1 MVYRGHHIFINSY
14 KVIQSLFLISIFTAN
29 IALIAV
35 RRDGKLYK
43 EYSWKGVFSAGYE
56 ARSIFGNFSIVIV
69 VKLTFLSLRVLAV
82 VLFSISMY
90 KFYIVKGKA
99 KQK

>member
-1 MVYRGHHIFINSY
+1 MVYRGHHIFMNSY
-14 KVIQSLFLISIFTAN
+14 KVMQSLFLISVFIAN
-29 IALIAV
+29 IAVIAV
-35 RRDGKLYK
+35 RRHGQLYT
-43 EYSWKGVFSAGYE
+43 EYSWKGRFSAGYE
-56 ARSIFGNFSIVIV
+56 ARSIVGNFYIYIV
-69 VKLTFLSLRVLAV
+69 VKLTFLGLRVLAV